1 MASKNGPPARAL
13 DLWSE
18 LKRNCYGFDFFEA
31 VRRLECAH
39 PDKPRIGRSVRPI
52 DDPVRLAQ
60 DPSLAFPAATISSFE
75 PGKDGR
81 PPRLAAHFF
90 GLLGPNG
97 PLPLHITEYAYDR
110 LHNGRDRTISRFFD
124 VFHHRMLCLFYRA
137 WANNRPTVSFDRPNE
152 DWFGGY
158 VASLFGLGM
167 SSLRGRDAL
176 PDRAKLYYAG
186 LLACQTRHP
195 DGLRA
200 MVRDFFKLPAA
211 VLEFIGEWIELPP
224 SARCSLGSTPET
236 GTLGVSAIAG
246 AHMWSCQHKFR
257 LVLGPLSLTDYL
269 RFLPRGP
276 SLPRLVAMVR
286 TYTGDELGWDLNPVL
301 KRNEV
306 PPLRSGEYGRLGW
319 TTWLTTGPLSRD
331 GDELVFSPAVGTT

>member
-1 MASKNGPPARAL
+1 MASKNGPTARVL

-18 LKRNCYGFDFFEA
+18 LTRNWHGFDFFEA

-39 PDKPRIGRSVRPI
+39 PDNPRIGRSVRPI

-60 DPSLAFPAATISSFE
+60 DPSLAFPGATLSSIE
-75 PGKDGR
+75 SRNDGR

-90 GLLGPNG
+90 GLFGPNG

-110 LHNGRDRTISRFFD
+110 LRNAHDRTISRFFD

-137 WANNRPTVSFDRPNE
+137 WANNRPAVSFDRPSE

-167 SSLRGRDAL
+167 SSLRDRDAL

-186 LLACQTRHP
+186 LLACQTRHA
-195 DGLRA
+195 DGLQA
-200 MVRDFFKLPAA
+200 MVRDFFKLP
-211 VLEFIGEWIELPP
+211 VTILEFIGEWVELPP
-224 SARCSLGSTPET
+224 ASRCRLGSSPET

-246 AHMWSCQHKFR
+246 AHMWSGQHKFR
-257 LVLGPLSLTDYL
+257 LVLGPLGLTDYL
-269 RFLPRGP
+269 RFLPDGA

-286 TYTGDELGWDLNPVL
+286 NYTGDELAWDLNPVL
-301 KRNEV
+301 KREEV
-306 PPLRSGEYGRLGW
+306 PPLRADGDGRLGW
-319 TTWLTTGPLSRD
+319 TTWLTAGPLPRD
-331 GDELVFSPAVGTT
+331 GDDLVFSPSLRAA